1 MELVYGKISKKK
13 AFSIKR
19 LMETTDKLAVL
30 NTGEG
35 AQCRMGTDRLA
46 DISLKNIDITDK
58 FWNKY
63 RSLVKDVIIP
73 YQWDTL
79 NDNVPDAEPSHCIE
93 NFRIAAREKTGEFA
107 GAVFQDTDVAKWLEA
122 VAYVLE
128 SQGRDEELEKLADD
142 TIDLIGRAQEPD
154 GYLNTYFTIKEPE
167 RRWTNLKEGHELYTA
182 GHMIEAAV
190 AYYQAAGKRKFLEI
204 VMKFAD
210 LISDKFGPEEG
221 KCHGYPGHPEI
232 ELALVK
238 LYRVTGKKNYLE
250 IAKYFVDVRGV
261 GENYFFQE
269 EKGEK
274 YQQIF
279 PEFAGYEAEYSQ
291 SHKPV
296 REQKTAEGH
305 AVRAVYLYS
314 AMADLAYEYQDEP
327 LLKACEVLWKNI
339 VTKRMY
345 ITGGIGSSG
354 LLERFTTDYD
364 LPNDRNYAESCASI
378 GLAMFCKRMGQIT
391 REAKYADVV
400 EKALYNT
407 VLAGIAMDGKGFFYV
422 NPLEVW
428 PDNCLNR
435 TSMEHVKPVRQ
446 KWFGVA
452 CCPPNIARTLASLGQ
467 YIYGEDE
474 ESIFINLYVSNE
486 AETQINGVP
495 CKLTIDSDFL
505 KNGNVKIYVKSQQDS
520 GGKLA
525 LRIPGYSRRFQVSRN
540 GKEIDRPRIEKGY
553 LILEDLKAEEMIIVS
568 CDMKARFVHANPEVR
583 ADEGRTAIMRGPLV
597 YCLEETDNG
606 RNLSSLYIDT
616 KAELTEVYEDELL
629 GGVVTVTAK
638 GKRISNTG
646 WNEDE
651 LYKEQ
656 EIQLEDVILKAVP
669 YCNWGNRETGEM
681 TVWTSTAKTETTME
695 LLHTLVLL

>member
-1 MELVYGKISKKK
+1 MRK
-13 AFSIKR
+13 
-19 LMETTDKLAVL
+19 
-30 NTGEG
+30 
-35 AQCRMGTDRLA
+35 DRLA

-73 YQWDTL
+73 YQWNTL

-93 NFRIAAREKTGEFA
+93 NFRIAAGEKTGEFA

-190 AYYQAAGKRKFLEI
+190 AYYQATGKRKFLEI

-238 LYRVTGKKNYLE
+238 LYRVTGKKNYLDT
-250 IAKYFVDVRGV
+250 AKYFVDVRGV
-261 GENYFFQE
+261 GENYFSQE

-279 PEFAGYEAEYSQ
+279 PEFAGYEPEYSQ
-291 SHKPV
+291 SHLPV

-314 AMADLAYEYQDEP
+314 AMADLAYEYQDES
-327 LLKACEVLWKNI
+327 LLEACETLWKNM

-378 GLAMFCKRMGQIT
+378 GLAMFGKRMGQIT
-391 REAKYADVV
+391 RDAKYADIV

-428 PDNCLNR
+428 PDNCLDR

-467 YIYGEDE
+467 YIYGEDDD
-474 ESIFINLYVSNE
+474 SIFINLYVSNE
-486 AETQINGVP
+486 TETQINGVP

-505 KNGNVKIYVKSQQDS
+505 KNGNVKIHLKSPKDS

-525 LRIPGYSRRFQVSRN
+525 LRIPGYSRRFLVSRN
-540 GKEIDRPRIEKGY
+540 GNEINSPRIEKGY
-553 LILEDLKAEEMIIVS
+553 LILEDMKAEEMITVS
-568 CDMKARFVHANPEVR
+568 CNMEARFVHANPEVR
-583 ADEGRTAIMRGPLV
+583 ADEGRVAIMRGPLV

-616 KAELTEVYEDELL
+616 KAGLTEAYEDELL
-629 GGVVTVTAK
+629 GGVVTVSAK

-656 EIQLEDVILKAVP
+656 EIQLEDVTLKAVP
-669 YCNWGNRETGEM
+669 YCNWGNRKTGEM
-681 TVWTSTAKTETTME
+681 AVWIKE
-695 LLHTLVLL
+695 LL

>member
-1 MELVYGKISKKK
+1 
-13 AFSIKR
+13 
-19 LMETTDKLAVL
+19 METTDKLAVL

>member
-1 MELVYGKISKKK
+1 MEK
-13 AFSIKR
+13 
-19 LMETTDKLAVL
+19 E
-30 NTGEG
+30 
-35 AQCRMGTDRLA
+35 RLA
-46 DISLKNIDITDK
+46 DISLKNITITDK

-63 RSLVKDVIIP
+63 RSLVKEVIIP
-73 YQWDTL
+73 YQWNTL

-93 NFRIAAREKTGEFA
+93 NFRIAAGEKTGEFA

-122 VAYVLE
+122 VGYVLE
-128 SQGRDEELEKLADD
+128 SQGRDEKLEKLADD

-190 AYYQAAGKRKFLEI
+190 AYYQATGKKKFLEI

-210 LISDKFGPEEG
+210 LISEKFGPEEG

-238 LYRVTGKKNYLE
+238 LYRVTGKKNYLDT
-250 IAKYFVDVRGV
+250 AKFFVDARGV

-279 PEFAGYEAEYSQ
+279 PEFAGYVPEYSQ
-291 SHKPV
+291 SHLPV

-314 AMADLAYEYQDEP
+314 AMADLAYEYQDES
-327 LLKACEVLWKNI
+327 LLEACETLWKNM

-378 GLAMFCKRMGQIT
+378 GLAMFGKRMGQIT
-391 REAKYADVV
+391 KDAKYADVM

-407 VLAGIAMDGKGFFYV
+407 VLAGIAMDGKSFFYV

-428 PDNCLNR
+428 PDNCMNR

-474 ESIFINLYVSNE
+474 DSIYVNLYVSNE
-486 AETQINGVP
+486 TETQIKGIP
-495 CKLTIDSDFL
+495 CKITMDSDFL
-505 KNGNVKIYVKSQQDS
+505 STGNVKISLRSQEDTK
-520 GGKLA
+520 GKLA
-525 LRIPGYSRRFQVSRN
+525 LRVPGYVKSFQVYRN
-540 GKEIDRPRIEKGY
+540 GEEILNPLIEKGY
-553 LILEDLKAEEMIIVS
+553 LILEELKEEEMITIS
-568 CDMKARFVHANPEVR
+568 CDMKAKFIHANPEVR
-583 ADEGRTAIMRGPLV
+583 ADEGKVAIMRGPLV

-606 RNLSSLYIDT
+606 RNLSSLYVDT
-616 KAELTEVYEDELL
+616 KAGLTETYEEDLL
-629 GGVVTVTAK
+629 GGVVTVTAR

-646 WNEDE
+646 WDEED

-656 EIQLEDVILKAVP
+656 ETRLEDVTLKTVP
-669 YCNWGNRETGEM
+669 YCNWGNRKTGEM
-681 TVWTSTAKTETTME
+681 AVWIKE
-695 LLHTLVLL
+695 LL

>member
-1 MELVYGKISKKK
+1 MEKN
-13 AFSIKR
+13 R
-19 LMETTDKLAVL
+19 LE
-30 NTGEG
+30 
-35 AQCRMGTDRLA
+35 
-46 DISLKNIDITDK
+46 DISLKNIKITDK

-73 YQWDTL
+73 YQWNTL
-79 NDNVPDAEPSHCIE
+79 NDQVADAAPSHSIE
-93 NFRIAAREKTGEFA
+93 NFRIAAGEKDGEFY

-128 SQGRDEELEKLADD
+128 SQGRDEKLENLADD
-142 TIDLIGRAQEPD
+142 TIDLIGRAQGPD

-167 RRWTNLKEGHELYTA
+167 RRWTNLRDGHELYTA

-190 AYYQAAGKRKFLEI
+190 AYYQATGKRKFLDI

-210 LISDKFGPEEG
+210 LISEKFGPEEG

-238 LYRVTGKKNYLE
+238 LYRVTGKKEYLE
-250 IAKYFVDVRGV
+250 TAKYFVDVRGV

-279 PEFAGYEAEYSQ
+279 PEFAGYMPEYSQ
-291 SHKPV
+291 IHLPV

-314 AMADLAYEYQDEP
+314 AMADLAYEYQDKS
-327 LLKACEVLWKNI
+327 LLDACETLWNNM

-364 LPNDRNYAESCASI
+364 LPNDRDYAESCASI
-378 GLAMFCKRMGQIT
+378 GLAMFAKRMAQIT
-391 REAKYADVV
+391 RDGKYGDVM

-407 VLAGIAMDGKGFFYV
+407 VLAGIAMDGKSFFYV

-428 PDNCLNR
+428 PDNCMNR

-474 ESIFINLYVSNE
+474 NGLYVNLYVSNE
-486 AETQINGVP
+486 TETLIRNIP
-495 CKLTIDSDFL
+495 CRVKIDSDFL
-505 KNGNVKIYVKSQQDS
+505 RDGNVKIYLKSENAT

-525 LRIPGYSRRFQVSRN
+525 LRVPGYTTRFQVSRN
-540 GKEIDRPRIEKGY
+540 GKEVTDPSIEKGY
-553 LILEDLKAEEMIIVS
+553 LILEDLGTEEEIILS

-583 ADEGRTAIMRGPLV
+583 ADEGKVAIMRGPLV

-606 RNLSSLYIDT
+606 RNLSGLYADT
-616 KAELTEVYEDELL
+616 DAELAETYEENLL
-629 GGVVTVTAK
+629 GGVVTVTVK
-638 GKRISNTG
+638 GKRISSSG
-646 WNEDE
+646 WKEEE

-656 EIQLEDVILKAVP
+656 KTVLEDAALKAVP
-669 YCNWGNRETGEM
+669 YCNWGNRKTGEM
-681 TVWTSTAKTETTME
+681 TVWIKE
-695 LLHTLVLL
+695 LL